1 MKPEEIKIL
10 IVDDD
15 IDVITVLQTILEK
28 EGYNVM
34 VANSKTEGLNLA
46 RSEKPDMAIL
56 DVMMST
62 HYEGFEMAS
71 EMYADKD
78 LSNIPVVIQS
88 SIDVFV
94 TNNPSVQEMAR
105 EYRKNPQY
113 KDLQVL
119 LIKNVQSGNAG
130 IDYLSEE
137 GKNIWVPVGGF
148 LRKPVDPSKLLPEI
162 DKILK
167 E

>member
-28 EGYNVM
+28 EGYNVI

-62 HYEGFEMAS
+62 QHEGFEMAS
-71 EMYADKD
+71 EMHADKD

-105 EYRKNPQY
+105 EYRQNPQY

-119 LIKNVQSGNAG
+119 LLKNVQSGNAG
-130 IDYLSEE
+130 VDYLSED
-137 GKNIWVPVGGF
+137 GKNVWVPVKGF

-162 DKILK
+162 EKVLK
-167 E
+167 A

>member
-1 MKPEEIKIL
+1 MKSKEIKIL

-15 IDVITVLQTILEK
+15 IDVITVMQTILEK
-28 EGYNVM
+28 EGYQVI

-46 RSEKPDMAIL
+46 RSEKPNLAIL

-62 HYEGFEMAS
+62 QYEGFEMAS
-71 EMYADKD
+71 AMHSEAD
-78 LSNIPVVIQS
+78 LAQIPVVIQS

-137 GKNIWVPVGGF
+137 GKNTWVPVSGF
-148 LRKPVDPSKLLPEI
+148 LRKPVDPSRLLPEI
-162 DKILK
+162 EKLIQA
-167 E
+167 